1 MEERRNI
8 HHKYD
13 LLNYVHSC
21 LFPGHTLLFDTDA
34 AIGFSL
40 NVVVWL
46 FFYLH
51 SSCNVGLKSILRN
64 DCRKFRLYRKAQRGD
79 KNVYYHCNFFCVCVC
94 LSFLFLFIYRA
105 SVFFFC
111 FVLLKKFHFFFTKKI
126 SFHMSLL
133 MDHIQHTI

>member
-13 LLNYVHSC
+13 LLNCVHSC

-79 KNVYYHCNFFCVCVC
+79 KNVYYHCNFFVFVCVYPFFF
-94 LSFLFLFIYRA
+94 SSYIEQ
-105 SVFFFC
+105 VVFFC
-111 FVLLKKFHFFFTKKI
+111 FVLLKKFHFCFTKKI